1 MRACVAC
8 RGGSILPCFSILSIY
23 QFQIVSG
30 DSPRSP
36 HPPLPHPRHYCQE
49 SKPPGGPACPRS
61 PLHHSLQCPHTKGT
75 CGTILPASM
84 FVEGQSRSQGDVQV
98 QLRPCLK
105 CRCVCL
111 YTLAVDL
118 QSCRWG
124 WIQRAGG
131 SPSRS
136 GRRIRTRR
144 ALVGLPWRCDK
155 ESENVIYCSHYLPM
169 PRRVRRHES
178 LMKITTRVR
187 RYLGRAFGFCILTLM
202 LTLGPGPISCRE
214 SSPCIT

>member
-1 MRACVAC
+1 MTCCLDLLLRTNCVERDEHRRALLTNTGMFAYNPN
-8 RGGSILPCFSILSIY
+8 RSIPKRSESTNGHETAR
-23 QFQIVSG
+23 VSETSWPTG
-30 DSPRSP
+30 VELTKCLID
-36 HPPLPHPRHYCQE
+36 LGC
-49 SKPPGGPACPRS
+49 
-61 PLHHSLQCPHTKGT
+61 LHL
-75 CGTILPASM
+75 
-84 FVEGQSRSQGDVQV
+84 QSR
-98 QLRPCLK
+98 R
-105 CRCVCL
+105 R
-111 YTLAVDL
+111 
-118 QSCRWG
+118 G

-144 ALVGLPWRCDK
+144 ALVGLPWRYDK
-155 ESENVIYCSHYLPM
+155 ESEKVIYRSHYLPM
-169 PRRVRRHES
+169 PHRVRRHES